1 MKENKKKVTLEF
13 IYCKDQQKMT
23 TVLKKE
29 LLDQIDGQNDE
40 YKEVII
46 QNETQKFV
54 EIFDRVFTTE
64 ENDNGNDDLDA
75 VDGLVEDIL
84 SAIINRIKA
93 IIKQK
98 FVKKIIEENSENE
111 SGSETEA

>member
-1 MKENKKKVTLEF
+1 
-13 IYCKDQQKMT
+13 MT
-23 TVLKKE
+23 SNLKKE
-29 LLDQIDGQNDE
+29 LSDQIKGQNDE

-84 SAIINRIKA
+84 SAIINRKKA

-98 FVKKIIEENSENE
+98 FVKKIIEENGEDE
-111 SGSETEA
+111 SSSETEA

>member
-1 MKENKKKVTLEF
+1 
-13 IYCKDQQKMT
+13 MT
-23 TVLKKE
+23 SNLKKE
-29 LLDQIDGQNDE
+29 LSDQIKGQNDE

-64 ENDNGNDDLDA
+64 EPDNDNDNDNDDLDA

-84 SAIINRIKA
+84 YAIINRIKA

-98 FVKKIIEENSENE
+98 FVKKIIEEQNGKNE
-111 SGSETEA
+111 SSSETEA

>member
-1 MKENKKKVTLEF
+1 
-13 IYCKDQQKMT
+13 MT
-23 TVLKKE
+23 SNLKKE
-29 LLDQIDGQNDE
+29 LSDQIKGQNDE

-54 EIFDRVFTTE
+54 EIFDRVFTSE
-64 ENDNGNDDLDA
+64 EHDNDDLDA

-84 SAIINRIKA
+84 SAIVNRIKA

-98 FVKKIIEENSENE
+98 FVKKIIEENGENE

>member
-1 MKENKKKVTLEF
+1 
-13 IYCKDQQKMT
+13 MT
-23 TVLKKE
+23 SNLRKE
-29 LLDQIDGQNDE
+29 LSDQIKGQDDE
-40 YKEVII
+40 YKEIII

-64 ENDNGNDDLDA
+64 ENDNDNDDLDA

-84 SAIINRIKA
+84 SAIISRIKA

-98 FVKKIIEENSENE
+98 FVKKIIEENGEDE

>member
-1 MKENKKKVTLEF
+1 
-13 IYCKDQQKMT
+13 MT
-23 TVLKKE
+23 SNLKKE
-29 LLDQIDGQNDE
+29 LSDQIKGQNDE

-84 SAIINRIKA
+84 SAIISRIKA

-98 FVKKIIEENSENE
+98 FVKKIIEENGEDE
-111 SGSETEA
+111 SSSETEA

>member
-1 MKENKKKVTLEF
+1 
-13 IYCKDQQKMT
+13 MT

-29 LLDQIDGQNDE
+29 LLDQIDGQNEE

-54 EIFDRVFTTE
+54 EIFDRVFSQADPD
-64 ENDNGNDDLDA
+64 ENKDA

-84 SAIINRIKA
+84 RAIISRVKA

-98 FVKKIIEENSENE
+98 FVKEIIQEEDGENE

>member
-1 MKENKKKVTLEF
+1 
-13 IYCKDQQKMT
+13 MT
-23 TVLKKE
+23 DILKKE
-29 LLDQIDGQNDE
+29 VIDQIDGQNEE

-46 QNETQKFV
+46 QNESQKFI
-54 EIFDRVFTTE
+54 EIFDRVFSQVE
-64 ENDNGNDDLDA
+64 PDESKDA

-84 SAIINRIKA
+84 NAIVSRVKA

-98 FVKKIIEENSENE
+98 FIKEIIQEEDGKNE

>member
-1 MKENKKKVTLEF
+1 
-13 IYCKDQQKMT
+13 MT
-23 TVLKKE
+23 SNLKKE
-29 LLDQIDGQNDE
+29 LSDQIKGQNDE
-40 YKEVII
+40 YKEIII

-54 EIFDRVFTTE
+54 EIFDRVFTTEE

-84 SAIINRIKA
+84 SAIISRIKA

-98 FVKKIIEENSENE
+98 FVKKIIEENGEDE